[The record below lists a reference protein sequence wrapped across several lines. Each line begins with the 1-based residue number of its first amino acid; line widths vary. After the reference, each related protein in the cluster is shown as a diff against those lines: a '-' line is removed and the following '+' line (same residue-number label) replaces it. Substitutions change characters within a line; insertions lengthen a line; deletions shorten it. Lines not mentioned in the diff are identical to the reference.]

1 MSLFSA
7 NYPGM
12 NGLLPTVERVGA
24 SPAYTGRGVV
34 MAFID
39 AGFYPHPEIAER
51 VLVHVDASTSQITE
65 QTSEDYDSG
74 DLGWHGQMT
83 AVIAAGDGR
92 LSDGK
97 YRGIASGAKLVL
109 IRVSTPR
116 GQVKEVDILRGLR
129 WLAES
134 HRRFDVRV
142 VNISVGGD
150 FVSADP
156 DHPIH
161 AAVRELT
168 QAGVTVICA
177 AGNRAHDYVVPP
189 ASAAEAIT
197 VGGVDDHNTL
207 DERQW
212 KPYHS
217 NYGVS
222 CVGKTKPD
230 ILAPSI
236 WVVGPIMPE
245 TGVAR
250 EARWL
255 GPLLHSPDDE
265 SVRRL
270 LRRGYADLGLARP
283 QAFQP
288 DEHVYSMLQARINT
302 HKIVDA
308 HHQHVDGT
316 SVAAPIV
323 SAVVA
328 QMLEADPRLTPEQ
341 IRSML
346 CATAK
351 PLAGCPPERQGAGVV
366 QAAAVLA
373 RIGVQTD

>member
-7 NYPGM
+7 NYPGA

-24 SPAYTGRGVV
+24 SSKYTGRGVV

-39 AGFYPHPEIAER
+39 AGYYPHPEIVDR
-51 VLVHVDASTSQITE
+51 VLVHVDASTNEITE
-65 QTSEDYDSG
+65 QVAENCNSG
-74 DLGWHGQMT
+74 ELGWHGQMT
-83 AVIAAGDGR
+83 SVIAAGDGR
-92 LSDGK
+92 LSNGK
-97 YRGIASGAKLVL
+97 YRGIASDAQLVL
-109 IRVSTPR
+109 IRVGTPR
-116 GQVKEVDILRGLR
+116 GQVKEPDILRGLQ
-129 WLAES
+129 WLVKS
-134 HRRFDVRV
+134 HWRFNVRV

-150 FVSADP
+150 FVSDDP

-168 QAGVTVICA
+168 EAGITVVCA
-177 AGNRAHDYVVPP
+177 AGNRGHNYVVPP
-189 ASAAEAIT
+189 ASADEAIT

-207 DERQW
+207 DERLW

-217 NYGVS
+217 NYGLS
-222 CVGKTKPD
+222 CTGKTKPD

-255 GPLLHSPDDE
+255 GPLLHSPDDA
-265 SVRRL
+265 SVRKL

-283 QAFQP
+283 QAFEP

-346 CATAK
+346 CNTAR
-351 PLAGCPPERQGAGVV
+351 PLADCPPERQGAGVI
-366 QAAAVLA
+366 QAAAALA
-373 RIGVQTD
+373 KVGNHTD

>member
-1 MSLFSA
+1 MPLFST

-24 SPAYTGRGVV
+24 SPDYTGRGVV

-39 AGFYPHPEIAER
+39 AGFYPHPEIVER

-65 QTSEDYDSG
+65 QPAEACNSG

-83 AVIAAGDGR
+83 SVIAAGDGR
-92 LSDGK
+92 LSHGK
-97 YRGIASGAKLVL
+97 YRAIASGAQLVL
-109 IRVSTPR
+109 IRVGTPR
-116 GQVKEVDILRGLR
+116 GQVKEPDILRGLR
-129 WLAES
+129 WLMES
-134 HRRFDVRV
+134 HQRFNVRV

-150 FVSADP
+150 FVSTDP

-168 QAGVTVICA
+168 KAGITVVAA
-177 AGNRAHDYVVPP
+177 AGNRGHDYVVPP

-197 VGGVDDHNTL
+197 VGGLDDCNTL
-207 DERQW
+207 DEHLW

-217 NYGVS
+217 NYGIG
-222 CVGKTKPD
+222 CDGKAKPD

-245 TGVAR
+245 TVVAR

-255 GPLLHSPDDE
+255 GPLLHSTDDQ
-265 SVRRL
+265 SVRKL
-270 LRRGYADLGLARP
+270 LRRGYTDLGLARP

-288 DEHVYSMLQARINT
+288 DEHVYSMLQARIHT

-328 QMLEADPRLTPEQ
+328 QMLEADPRLTPGQ

-351 PLAGCPPERQGAGVV
+351 PLAGCPQERQGAGVIR
-366 QAAAVLA
+366 AAAALA
-373 RIGVQTD
+373 QVAKRMD